1 MHSVQHS
8 LSFAPELPFKYVGG
22 DPALDLVNTV
32 DWTEHGLEQDRLPDY
47 ERLTRWAEGAGVLSG
62 REAAILR
69 ARARAHPQEA
79 ETAYRHALEVRRIL
93 HRLFTAV
100 AQGNAGKEELDDFN
114 RLLAR
119 TVVRMRVAADEAT
132 GRRREPRF
140 EIAWRE
146 ADRLEAVVW
155 PLVWSAAA
163 LMLSPDTGRIR
174 VCAGS
179 NCGWIYVDRSR
190 NQLRRWCQMATCGTR
205 EKSRRRY
212 RKARRRPGPRQY

>member
-1 MHSVQHS
+1 MDTHQHS
-8 LSFAPELPFKYVGG
+8 LTFAPELPFKYVGG

-32 DWTEHGLEQDRLPDY
+32 DWTEHGLEQDRVLDY
-47 ERLTRWAEGAGVLSG
+47 ERVTRWAEGAGVLSG
-62 REAAILR
+62 REAAMLR
-69 ARARAHPQEA
+69 ARARAHPDEA
-79 ETAYRHALEVRRIL
+79 GAAYRHALEVRRIL
-93 HRLFTAV
+93 HRLFATV
-100 AQGNAGKEELDDFN
+100 AEGDPGKEELDDFN

-119 TVVRMRVAADEAT
+119 TVVRMRVAADEAS
-132 GRRREPRF
+132 GRREPRF

-146 ADRLEAVVW
+146 ADRLEAVMW
-155 PLVWSAAA
+155 PVVWSAAA

-174 VCAGS
+174 VCAGP

-212 RKARRRPGPRQY
+212 RRARRPRPRQY